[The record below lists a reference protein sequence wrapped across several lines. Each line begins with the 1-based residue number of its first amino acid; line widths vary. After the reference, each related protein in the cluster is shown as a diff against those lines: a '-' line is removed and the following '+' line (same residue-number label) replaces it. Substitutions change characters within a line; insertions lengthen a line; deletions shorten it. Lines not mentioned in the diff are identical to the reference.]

1 MNPVEKLH
9 ALGQSLWYDNIQRR
23 LLENGE
29 LQAMIARGEVRG
41 LTSNPSIFH
50 NAIAKSHDYD
60 SALIPLAWAGW
71 SAEQIFWELV
81 IEDIRQAC
89 HLLHPIYEESNGED
103 GYVSIEVSPFLA
115 HDTHATLAQAQELW
129 ARLAQPNLMVKI
141 PATRAGLPAIRGAI
155 AAGLNINVTLIFSL
169 SRYLEVMEAYRRG
182 LEERLA
188 AGRPIHHIA
197 SVASFFVSRLDTK
210 VDARLPEGSPLRG
223 RAAIANAKLA
233 YQEFLH
239 FFQGERWERLRS
251 QGARLQRPLWASTST
266 KNPAYPD
273 TLYVDGLIG
282 PHTVNTV
289 PPSTL
294 QAFREHGKADLTLT
308 REVEQAREILAA
320 LEQQGISMA
329 EVAQEL
335 EDEGVKA
342 FADSMRA
349 LLQTLEERRQEA
361 ASSLGPLAD
370 SVSAR
375 MARLEAERVP
385 ARLWEHDPGLWSE
398 APSAQAEIRARLGW
412 LDSPSQAR
420 QRLASY
426 RDLVEEVR
434 NQGLERI
441 LVIGMGGSSLTAE
454 VLSCLFASPRAL
466 PDGAPRL
473 AILDSTHP
481 QQVLQAARDFP
492 PGRSLY
498 ILASKSG
505 ATAEVMAAFDYFWEL
520 NRADGA
526 RFVAITDPGSPLEQ
540 MARRRGFRRVFLAD
554 ETVGGRY
561 SALTDFGLLPAA
573 LLGADLGRL
582 LERAEWMR
590 RQCARDVPA
599 ARNPGLALG
608 VVMAEAALQ
617 GRDKL
622 TILADAPLAP
632 LAPWIEQLVAES
644 SGKDGK
650 GIVPIALE
658 PLDAPEVYGGDRLFV
673 YLRQNGELD
682 SGLAALRAAG
692 HPVIEF
698 SIADSY
704 EVGGEFYRWEIATAV
719 ACHILGVNAFDQP
732 DVQES
737 KQRTQA
743 RIAAYRAGRGW
754 LQEEAGI
761 GIEQAERLFAFLGQA
776 RAGDYVALNAYLPR
790 TAEIEAHLQRL
801 RVAIRE
807 RTRCAVTAGFG
818 PRFQHSTGQLHK
830 GGTNS
835 GLFVQIL
842 DQSEEDLPIPH
853 QGLTFGMLLRAQAL
867 GDYET
872 LLARQRRAMRVL
884 LRTPAE
890 LELLV
895 EATQSWASYT
905 S

>member
-1 MNPVEKLH
+1 MNPVERLH

-29 LQAMIARGEVRG
+29 LQALIARGEIRG
-41 LTSNPSIFH
+41 LTSNPAIFH
-50 NAIAKSHDYD
+50 NAIARSHDYD
-60 SALIPLAWAGW
+60 AALIPLAWAGW
-71 SAEQIFWELV
+71 NAEKIFWELV

-89 HLLHPIYEESNGED
+89 YLLHPIYEESNGED

-129 ARLAQPNLMVKI
+129 ARLACPNLMVKI

-155 AAGLNINVTLIFSL
+155 AAGLNINVTLLFSL
-169 SRYLEVMEAYRRG
+169 SRYLEVMEAYLRG
-182 LEERLA
+182 LEDRLA

-223 RAAIANAKLA
+223 RAAVANAKLA

-273 TLYVDGLIG
+273 TLYVESLIG

-294 QAFREHGKADLTLT
+294 QAFREHGKADLSLT
-308 REVEQAREILAA
+308 REVEQARQTLAA
-320 LEQQGISMA
+320 LEQQGISMS
-329 EVAQEL
+329 EVTREL
-335 EDEGVKA
+335 EEEGVKA
-342 FADSMRA
+342 FADAQRA
-349 LLQTLEERRQEA
+349 LLQTLEERCQEA

-370 SVSAR
+370 SVPAR
-375 MARLEAERVP
+375 TTTLEAERVP

-398 APSAQAEIRARLGW
+398 AAQAQAEIRLRLGW
-412 LDSPSQAR
+412 LDSPVQAR

-426 RDLVEEVR
+426 REFAEETRRRGVEC
-434 NQGLERI
+434 I
-441 LVIGMGGSSLTAE
+441 LVIGMGGSSLMAE
-454 VLSCLFASPRAL
+454 VLSQLFASPRA
-466 PDGAPRL
+466 PAQDAPRL

-481 QQVLQAARDFP
+481 LQVLRAARDFP

-498 ILASKSG
+498 VLASKSG
-505 ATAEVMAAFDYFWEL
+505 TTTEVKAAFDYFWEL
-520 NRADGA
+520 SRADGS
-526 RFVAITDPGSPLEQ
+526 RFVAITDPGTPLEQ
-540 MARRRGFRRVFLAD
+540 MARQRGFRRVFLAD
-554 ETVGGRY
+554 EMVGGRY

-573 LLGADLGRL
+573 LLGADPARL
-582 LERAEWMR
+582 IERAEWMR

-608 VVMAEAALQ
+608 AVMAEAALQ

-622 TILADAPLAP
+622 TILADASLAP
-632 LAPWIEQLVAES
+632 LAHWIEQLVAES

-658 PLDAPEVYGGDRLFV
+658 PLDEPRVYGSDRLFI
-673 YLRQNGELD
+673 YLRQSGELD
-682 SGLAALRAAG
+682 SGVAALRAAG

-698 SIADSY
+698 PMADPY
-704 EVGGEFYRWEIATAV
+704 EAGAEFYRWEIATAI

-743 RIAAYRAGRGW
+743 RIAAQRAGSGS
-754 LQEEAGI
+754 LPEASGI
-761 GIEQAERLFAFLGQA
+761 GIEQVERLFAFLGQA
-776 RAGDYVALNAYLPR
+776 GVGDYVALNAYLPR
-790 TAEIEAHLQRL
+790 TAEIEANLQRL

-807 RTRCAVTAGFG
+807 RTHCAVSAGFG

-830 GGTNS
+830 GGPNT
-835 GLFVQIL
+835 GLFIQIL
-842 DQSEEDLPIPH
+842 DESEEDLPIPH
-853 QGLTFGMLLRAQAL
+853 QGLTFRTLLRAQAL
-867 GDYET
+867 GDYES
-872 LLARQRRAMRVL
+872 LLARRRRAARVL

-890 LELLV
+890 LESLV
-895 EATQSWASYT
+895 EAIQSWARYT
-905 S
+905 H